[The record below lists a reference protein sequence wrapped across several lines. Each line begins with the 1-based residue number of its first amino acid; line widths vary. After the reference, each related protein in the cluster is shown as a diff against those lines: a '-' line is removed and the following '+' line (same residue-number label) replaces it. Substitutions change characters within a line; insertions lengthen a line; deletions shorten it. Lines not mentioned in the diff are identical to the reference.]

1 MDATTSVPAAIDAT
15 ATAAPKPA
23 PKIGAK
29 GETAPNGMKK
39 IIIGVCAMQRKA
51 NSKPMRAIMSKIL
64 EYYQDWLS
72 FVIFPE
78 DVIMNEPVE
87 KWPLCDC
94 LISFHATDFPLYK
107 AIEYERLRRPYVIND
122 LHRQYDLLDRRK
134 VFRALARAGIGHPRH
149 CVVIRDKD
157 GNVEGGEVH
166 EAADSIEVNGMVFNK
181 PFVEK
186 PVSAEDHNVYIYYPS
201 SVGGGSQ
208 RLFRKINDRS
218 SWYSPVSHIRREGSY
233 IYEEFIPADGT
244 DVKVYAVGPFYAHAE
259 ARKAPGLD
267 GKVDRDS
274 DGKEVRYPVILSAK
288 EKMIARRV
296 VCAFGQ
302 TVCGFDLL
310 RANGMSF
317 VCDVNGFSFVKTS
330 TKYYEDTAK
339 ILGNTILRRLA
350 SCLSIPWHIPFQDD
364 DPPLVSTPSGKL
376 MELRCVIAVIRHGDR
391 TPKQK
396 MKLVINDE
404 RFFALFHKYD
414 GKTRKEI
421 KMKRPNQL
429 MEVLELCRVM
439 LTEALTERD
448 GFIKQINAME
458 AEEAKPLERKL
469 DKIEDNI
476 KKWDQMRTVLEMY
489 GHFSGINRKVQL
501 KYLKPKTETDDET
514 RKKPSLML
522 IMKWGGELTTAGVL
536 QAEALGKLFRT
547 LYPGIRRTDG
557 KECPEDT
564 QGLGFLRLHSTY
576 RHDLK
581 IYSSDEG
588 RVQMTAAAFAKG
600 MLALEGELTPI
611 MMQMVKSSNT
621 DGLLND
627 DYNAKQFQNDLKG
640 YLHQALQVDRD
651 FTPEDYSEL
660 NPSGLRS
667 IANAMEFIK
676 NPRKMCHEIA
686 GYVQRMVEII
696 RWHKLN
702 NPHKTLYLNESWEL
716 AESRWGKELREF
728 RKNKKDADGNSTI
741 DFDISKI
748 PDIYDN
754 IKYDM
759 EHNPELGINN
769 EGEFE
774 RMYLCVKNM
783 ADIVVPQEYGISEES
798 KISIAQRV
806 CTPLL
811 GKLRNDLHRCVQ
823 NPEEGDESQTRL
835 DPRAS
840 EGIATPMRHVRTRL
854 YFTSES
860 HIHTLMNLIRYGAL
874 CSPDDK
880 KWQRAMNFL
889 SGVTEFNYMTQ
900 VVMMVY
906 EDSRNESDKQGM
918 DRFHIELLFSP
929 GLYPCFQTEKERIYE
944 TRFNSNKSKMT
955 HQVSTSKPSSTSS
968 RSNNGGGS
976 PAEPA
981 TVPVTEEPS
990 APGSSSGSTSAR
1002 RESISKA
1009 THDNFIRSKSTDS
1022 GTAAAKLSPRSAQS
1036 SAPWIDGSSPN
1047 TTTDRLK
1054 APPITVSFRSD
1065 GGSSNGSSSSVNTT
1079 PNDVTAEGDDRRTHE
1094 SDDELLT
1101 DHSVNLVVLSEVN
1114 GTGDIGRH
1122 HSPPN
1127 RKRHTTVEVP
1137 AIVGAGGDAANA
1149 SVPSVAASA
1158 TSGLTPLIEQ
1168 KAPQIGLMKSM
1179 SDVSCNRRAKSESVD
1194 PMDPLPDNDD
1204 FLGATANKAY
1214 LLEENQATVG
1224 SGRGK
1229 WAKELVEGTRV
1240 ALGKPSKHSDNPE
1253 HRRPYASEVFARG
1266 DVIVMK
1272 RTESRDDS
1280 SDTSRLQPPGSLP
1293 TTASTATIASTAST
1307 TTCGGAEDAAS
1318 GNGKRS
1324 RFPYRFKHHTV
1335 NLLTGRAGVENRL
1348 ISTDVLTG
1356 RFMDSS
1362 TSKHRKH
1369 INNSAVLS
1377 TAVIARSSS
1386 APRLQTF
1393 TSEEEISVTEIRR
1406 FWPPLRSLETMH
1418 DNIAYKQ
1425 LDSFFEQ
1432 ILNSSTP
1439 LPSPPKT
1446 PVHPSSHDI
1455 QMLLDS
1461 RMKNT
1466 IARLKAMDA

>member
-1 MDATTSVPAAIDAT
+1 METNAKSMSNAEQELNPIKEEKRNDASANPDQKQTSPHPGRRVGT
-15 ATAAPKPA
+15 RS
-23 PKIGAK
+23 
-29 GETAPNGMKK
+29 ETAPNGMKK
-39 IIIGVCAMQRKA
+39 IVIGVCAMERKA
-51 NSKPMRAIMSKIL
+51 NSKPMKAIMCKIL
-64 EYYQDWLS
+64 EYYNDWLS

-94 LISFHATDFPLYK
+94 LISFHATDFPLNK

-149 CVVIRDKD
+149 CVLVRDKD
-157 GNVEGGEVH
+157 GNVEGGEVN
-166 EAADSIEVNGMVFNK
+166 ETADSLEVNGMVFSK

-186 PVSAEDHNVYIYYPS
+186 PISAEDHNVYIYYPS
-201 SVGGGSQ
+201 S
-208 RLFRKINDRS
+208 INDRS
-218 SWYSPVSHIRREGSY
+218 SWYSPVSHVRKEGSY

-310 RANGMSF
+310 RANGMSY

-350 SCLSIPWHIPFQDD
+350 SCLSIPWHIPIQDELSD
-364 DPPLVSTPSGKL
+364 DPPLVSTVSGRM

-396 MKLVINDE
+396 MKLVVDDE

-414 GKTRKEI
+414 GKEKREI

-429 MEVLELCRVM
+429 MEVLELCREM
-439 LTEALTERD
+439 LQETVKRRGDKLEELCELKLKSEDAQRV
-448 GFIKQINAME
+448 QIE
-458 AEEAKPLERKL
+458 L
-469 DKIEDNI
+469 DLIEQEV

-501 KYLKPKTETDDET
+501 KYLKPKPDHEEDI
-514 RKKPSLML
+514 RKKPALLL
-522 IMKWGGELTTAGVL
+522 IIKWGGELTTAGIL

-600 MLALEGELTPI
+600 LLALEGELTPI
-611 MMQMVKSSNT
+611 LMQMVKSSNT

-627 DYNAKQFQNDLKG
+627 DFNARQFQSDLKSF
-640 YLHQALQVDRD
+640 LHSALQVDRD
-651 FTPEDYSEL
+651 FSQEDYLAL
-660 NPSGLRS
+660 NPSGLKS
-667 IANAMEFIK
+667 ISNAMDFIK
-676 NPRKMCHEIA
+676 NPYKMCHEIT
-686 GYVQRMVEII
+686 GYVQKMVEII
-696 RWHKLN
+696 RWHKEN
-702 NPHKTLYLNESWEL
+702 NPNKTLYLNETWEL
-716 AESRWGKELREF
+716 AESRWAKELREF
-728 RKNKKDADGNSTI
+728 RVSKRDNNGAPYI

-754 IKYDM
+754 IKYDL

-783 ADIVVPQEYGISEES
+783 ADIVEYGISEES
-798 KISIAQRV
+798 KILIAQRV

-823 NPEEGDESQTRL
+823 SGDEGDENQTRL

-860 HIHTLMNLIRYGAL
+860 HIHTLMNLIRYSGL

-889 SGVTEFNYMTQ
+889 SSVTEFNYMTQ
-900 VVMMVY
+900 VVLMVY
-906 EDSRNESDKQGM
+906 EDSRSDSDK
-918 DRFHIELLFSP
+918 
-929 GLYPCFQTEKERIYE
+929 
-944 TRFNSNKSKMT
+944 NSNPIERQGNPTIFVDQQK
-955 HQVSTSKPSSTSS
+955 VS
-968 RSNNGGGS
+968 
-976 PAEPA
+976 
-981 TVPVTEEPS
+981 
-990 APGSSSGSTSAR
+990 
-1002 RESISKA
+1002 
-1009 THDNFIRSKSTDS
+1009 
-1022 GTAAAKLSPRSAQS
+1022 QS
-1036 SAPWIDGSSPN
+1036 
-1047 TTTDRLK
+1047 
-1054 APPITVSFRSD
+1054 
-1065 GGSSNGSSSSVNTT
+1065 
-1079 PNDVTAEGDDRRTHE
+1079 
-1094 SDDELLT
+1094 
-1101 DHSVNLVVLSEVN
+1101 
-1114 GTGDIGRH
+1114 
-1122 HSPPN
+1122 
-1127 RKRHTTVEVP
+1127 
-1137 AIVGAGGDAANA
+1137 
-1149 SVPSVAASA
+1149 
-1158 TSGLTPLIEQ
+1158 
-1168 KAPQIGLMKSM
+1168 GLMKSM
-1179 SDVSCNRRAKSESVD
+1179 SDISCNRRARSCSIDQEEEERPISRGSRKLLSPDELDES
-1194 PMDPLPDNDD
+1194 
-1204 FLGATANKAY
+1204 
-1214 LLEENQATVG
+1214 QATVG
-1224 SGRGK
+1224 SGKGK
-1229 WAKELVEGTRV
+1229 WAKALVAETKLAMGIPI
-1240 ALGKPSKHSDNPE
+1240 GPDIMENKESE
-1253 HRRPYASEVFARG
+1253 HRRPYACEVFSRG

-1272 RTESRDDS
+1272 RSESNDGNPL
-1280 SDTSRLQPPGSLP
+1280 TVIPAA
-1293 TTASTATIASTAST
+1293 ASTATIASEMLDESSSANS
-1307 TTCGGAEDAAS
+1307 
-1318 GNGKRS
+1318 KRS
-1324 RFPYRFKHHTV
+1324 RFPYKFKHHTV
-1335 NLLTGRAGVENRL
+1335 NLLTGKSGVENRL
-1348 ISTDVLTG
+1348 ISTDVLMG
-1356 RFMDSS
+1356 KFMDKEKKKSV
-1362 TSKHRKH
+1362 
-1369 INNSAVLS
+1369 NNPAVLS

-1393 TSEEEISVTEIRR
+1393 TAEDQISVNEIRR

-1418 DNIAYKQ
+1418 DNIPYKQ
-1425 LDSFFEQ
+1425 FDEFFGK
-1432 ILNSSTP
+1432 ILSRSTP

-1446 PVHPSSHDI
+1446 PVQLTSQELQLS
-1455 QMLLDS
+1455 LNA

-1466 IARLKAMDA
+1466 IARLKAMNN